1 MTILPFVPAVII
13 AIALI
18 ALLASG
24 YVKAPPDVAYI
35 ISGLHKKP
43 RILVGKAGIKIP
55 FLERLDKL
63 ALGAIQID
71 VKTGSA
77 VPTAEYINVRVDS
90 TVSVRVGQSEE
101 MIALAAQNFLNVS
114 RDQIAQKINDLLE
127 GNIREIVGQMK
138 LTEMVGDRKAFSEK
152 VQENAVPDLARFG
165 LELVSFNVQNFSDDN
180 DVITNLGIDN
190 VEQIRKDAAIAKS
203 NAQREIAV
211 AEAENAKASNDAR
224 VKAEEEIAKRN
235 NSLAIQKAQLKQ
247 EADTKQAQANA
258 AMEIESENQRKL
270 RDVAAA
276 DADIARQEK
285 EIDLKER
292 EVAIKERA
300 LEAEVKKT
308 AEAKKYAAQ
317 QEADAKLYATQK
329 QSEADLYERQKTAE
343 AERFEAEQRAEAQRA
358 TAEAVRVQGE
368 AEAAAT
374 KARGEAEAAAI
385 QAKAEA
391 EAEGLMKK
399 AEAMKQYGEAAKMDM
414 QMEALKLY
422 FQQLPAIAQATG

>member
-1 MTILPFVPAVII
+1 MEILMTILPFVPAVII

-138 LTEMVGDRKAFSEK
+138 LTEIVGDRKAFSEK

-329 QSEADLYERQKTAE
+329 QSEEICMNVRRPRKPSVLRQS
-343 AERFEAEQRAEAQRA
+343 
-358 TAEAVRVQGE
+358 
-368 AEAAAT
+368 
-374 KARGEAEAAAI
+374 
-385 QAKAEA
+385 
-391 EAEGLMKK
+391 
-399 AEAMKQYGEAAKMDM
+399 
-414 QMEALKLY
+414 
-422 FQQLPAIAQATG
+422 